1 MLRRLEMTYVLVSL
15 LGACDFQVRREKTNA
30 NDDWMKSR
38 CNPLQTRL
46 SSLAS
51 AKYNLKVIPAG
62 MHRQLGY
69 LKRFAIQNSRLFIQ
83 EREKQ
88 KIHSRYLS
96 TLSKIVFMGENI
108 FELSSQKKFWTNLT
122 ANFA

>member
-1 MLRRLEMTYVLVSL
+1 
-15 LGACDFQVRREKTNA
+15 
-30 NDDWMKSR
+30 MKSR
-38 CNPLQTRL
+38 CNPLQTRF

-62 MHRQLGY
+62 MHRQLSY